1 VQAFRAPF
9 VQALLVEVRLSYL
22 LLYFYRCCLAKI
34 LAGFEDFCDHDG
46 VAPEPFVLPFLR
58 DDDDDD
64 DNNSSLLPVRNNSV
78 SSRNM
83 NVTNMAPPEWDL
95 LLGAAQK
102 DRPDELTRLVK
113 MDGVAASHANG
124 VGQSA
129 LHIAALWG
137 HVSSVRTLCALG
149 ANPSAANRLSGATP
163 LHMVVQSRKVSHVRR
178 LPIVQ
183 SLLEAGADASQADD
197 AGALPVDY
205 LLATNGGSGP
215 VDPTTTTTATDATG
229 STEEEDEAVLVERI
243 RALLQPQEPVLW
255 SAMAA
260 ADLAHVQALLL
271 ADKAPADTPQLPL
284 PTYRNVT
291 TVAQAVKLLL
301 AEADDKDGKE
311 QPPAELLV
319 DVKVLAARLAILEAL
334 LEYSP
339 SAVATTTSHGA
350 AAANET
356 NDVVYEEDKPLGL
369 LLTALERRLSMN
381 DVDVATAT
389 QTQEWPALVCV
400 WAQAAQRLQASPEQA
415 SSEDFRGHVWRSAS
429 SRRRNYSFCVLLWR
443 YALAGPLLGT
453 NRQGMTVLHYAA
465 RSGQMQAV
473 KFLLTSLGAAAAE
486 DLTRLV
492 QATDD
497 RGRTARQAAE
507 TNGHAAVVA
516 LLDDFMC
523 STTTATEE

>member
-1 VQAFRAPF
+1 

-22 LLYFYRCCLAKI
+22 LLYFYRYCLAKI

-64 DNNSSLLPVRNNSV
+64 NNSSLLPVRNNSA
-78 SSRNM
+78 SNRNM

-95 LLGAAQK
+95 LLSAAQK

-113 MDGVAASHANG
+113 MEGVAASHANG

-137 HVSSVRTLCALG
+137 HVASVRTLCALG

-183 SLLEAGADASQADD
+183 SLLEAGADASLTDD

-205 LLATNGGSGP
+205 LLAKNGGSAP
-215 VDPTTTTTATDATG
+215 VDPTTTTTATAATG
-229 STEEEDEAVLVERI
+229 NTEEEDEAALVERI
-243 RALLQPQEPVLW
+243 RALLQPQEPALW

-271 ADKAPADTPQLPL
+271 LADKAPADAPQPPL

-291 TVAQAVKLLL
+291 AVAQAVKLLL

-319 DVKVLAARLAILEAL
+319 DEKVLAARLAILEAL

-339 SAVATTTSHGA
+339 SAVATITSHGA

-356 NDVVYEEDKPLGL
+356 NNVVYEEDKPLGL
-369 LLTALERRLSMN
+369 LLTALERRLSTN
-381 DVDVATAT
+381 YVAVATAT

-415 SSEDFRGHVWRSAS
+415 LSEDFRGHVWRSAS
-429 SRRRNYSFCVLLWR
+429 SRRRNYSYCVLLWQ
-443 YALAGPLLGT
+443 YALTGPLLGT
-453 NRQGMTVLHYAA
+453 NRQGMTVLHFAA
-465 RSGQMQAV
+465 RSGQRQV
-473 KFLLTSLGAAAAE
+473 VEFLLTSLGAAAAE

-523 STTTATEE
+523 STTTAAEE